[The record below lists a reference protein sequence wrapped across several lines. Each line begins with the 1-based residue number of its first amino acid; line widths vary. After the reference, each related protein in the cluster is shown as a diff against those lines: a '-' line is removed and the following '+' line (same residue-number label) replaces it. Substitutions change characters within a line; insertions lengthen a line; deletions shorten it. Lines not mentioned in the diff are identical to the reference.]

1 MCITSYRPLL
11 FVLGFGLLAAGC
23 MPLGFPTRSSDS
35 RYPDSRRAPS
45 RTEAAVYA
53 RVSNDADRYVRGLD
67 RALRLDRR
75 QERRLHDLLT
85 DRAYDRVRRTHARD
99 RNRAYPFPRR
109 AGDRYNRSWWRSTD
123 RQIERVLDRRQKRVH
138 RDLVRGRDDRGHG
151 NRGRGNRGRGHL
163 PGRGD

>member
-1 MCITSYRPLL
+1 MRIPTYRPLL

-23 MPLGFPTRSSDS
+23 MPLGISTRSSDS

-45 RTEAAVYA
+45 RTEAAVYT
-53 RVSNDADRYVRGLD
+53 RVANDAGRYVRDLD

-109 AGDRYNRSWWRSTD
+109 AGDRFNRSWWRSTD
-123 RQIERVLDRRQKRVH
+123 RQVERVLDRRQQRIY
-138 RDLVRGRDDRGHG
+138 RDLVRDDRG
-151 NRGRGNRGRGHL
+151 RGHRGRGHL
-163 PGRGD
+163 PGRGN